1 MFAGKYN
8 MTLRVGTAE
17 FQDEQDITAHS
28 NYVKK
33 PPHNWTGASYFQ
45 QSISPKK
52 KEEDMKVIFCREVKD
67 SQAKYGEYGEA
78 MRPITS
84 ILLAIR
90 DYHDYNYISEGKIVQ
105 LLSSKVLNQKTE
117 ETSHTY
123 RVAEV
128 QHKPELK
135 ELWLYCDRTQNGITD
150 F

>member
-17 FQDEQDITAHS
+17 FQDEQDETAHS
-28 NYVKK
+28 PNVK
-33 PPHNWTGASYFQ
+33 GAPFDWKGAGYSQ
-45 QSISPKK
+45 RTIRPKK
-52 KEEDMKVIFCREVKD
+52 TLEDMKVIFCREVKD
-67 SQAKYGEYGEA
+67 NPSKYGEYGEA

-84 ILLAIR
+84 RLFAVR

-117 ETSHTY
+117 EYSNTY
-123 RVAEV
+123 RVVEI

-135 ELWLYCDRTQNGITD
+135 EFFLFVDRTQNGIEY

>member
-28 NYVKK
+28 PNVKK
-33 PPHNWTGASYFQ
+33 PPHNWVGASYCQ

-90 DYHDYNYISEGKIVQ
+90 DYHDYNYIAEGKIVQ
-105 LLSSKVLNQKTE
+105 LLTSKVLNQKTE

-123 RVAEV
+123 RVVEV

-135 ELWLYCDRTQNGITD
+135 ELFLFLDRTQNGITD

>member
-8 MTLRVGTAE
+8 MTLRVGTAD

-28 NYVKK
+28 PNVKK
-33 PPHNWTGASYFQ
+33 PPHDWKGASYNQ
-45 QSISPKK
+45 RTIRPKK

-67 SQAKYGEYGEA
+67 NPSKYGEYGEA

-84 ILLAIR
+84 RLFAVR
-90 DYHDYNYISEGKIVQ
+90 DYHDYSYISEGKIVQ

-117 ETSHTY
+117 EYCNTF
-123 RVAEV
+123 RVVEI

-135 ELWLYCDRTQNGITD
+135 EFWLYVDRTQNGIEY